1 MKLWI
6 STLVAGACM
15 TIGACVLQA
24 QPTDGP
30 GGPGGRI
37 QRRGAADGAAPA
49 DRPAPGDR
57 DRHRDR
63 QGPGG
68 PGGPGPDGPRP
79 PGIHFGPLM
88 IALDTNKDGVL
99 SAEEIAN
106 APANLKKL
114 DKNGDGKIDR
124 VELLPPP
131 PRGPQDGQGPQAG
144 KGPQAGQGP
153 RAGAAAQDGAR
164 RPPRGD
170 AASDGPRPGPRG
182 PRPDDRRPPVPPATP
197 PTPPATPQE

>member
-6 STLVAGACM
+6 TTAIAGACL

-30 GGPGGRI
+30 GGRI
-37 QRRGAADGAAPA
+37 QRKGPA

-57 DRHRDR
+57 DRQRVGQRD
-63 QGPGG
+63 GAPAE
-68 PGGPGPDGPRP
+68 GPDGRKP
-79 PGIHFGPLM
+79 PLPPLHRLM

-99 SAEEIAN
+99 SAKEIAN

-131 PRGPQDGQGPQAG
+131 PRGPQAGQGPQDGQGPRG
-144 KGPQAGQGP
+144 GT
-153 RAGAAAQDGAR
+153 AAQDGAR

-170 AASDGPRPGPRG
+170 AAPDGPRPGPRG
-182 PRPDDRRPPVPPATP
+182 QRPGDRRP
-197 PTPPATPQE
+197 PTPPAAPQE